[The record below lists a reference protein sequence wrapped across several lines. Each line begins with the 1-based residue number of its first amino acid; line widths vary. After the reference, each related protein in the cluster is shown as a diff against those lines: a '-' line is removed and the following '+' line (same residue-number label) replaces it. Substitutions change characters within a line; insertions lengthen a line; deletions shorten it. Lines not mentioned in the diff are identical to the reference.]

1 MKANL
6 TQSHPVAQK
15 QVFDLNKNEKG
26 KKSKQIDDQT
36 MSDEDQSCLTL
47 PNSGKS
53 VFGLDNHDQYQ
64 EQLLKSNF
72 HARII
77 HQM

>member
-1 MKANL
+1 
-6 TQSHPVAQK
+6 
-15 QVFDLNKNEKG
+15 
-26 KKSKQIDDQT
+26 

>member
-1 MKANL
+1 M
-6 TQSHPVAQK
+6 AQK

-36 MSDEDQSCLTL
+36 MSDEDQSRLTL
-47 PNSGKS
+47 PYSGKS